1 MASSTEF
8 SIMDV
13 IDTTTIVSLIAVLAI
28 LASAYIVSLYALTP
42 STAPRFRILFIW
54 HAFDFLIHTIFEGSY
69 LYNCFFTSKPF
80 DPAIHHPASITN
92 FLGQSDR
99 LHGAAYAD
107 NWASKLWMV
116 YAQADKRWAGA
127 DLTVIS
133 LELLTVL
140 VAGPLAAWICY
151 GIAKRDWRVSFWM
164 IVLATGEIYGGWFL
178 LRWWWFALAD
188 IKYTGFMTFAPEWL
202 TMNQNLDGGN
212 FMFLWVYLVF
222 FNMLWVFLPLYAMW
236 VAFKDIQNACMV
248 RYGVISAAQEKHK
261 QKKK

>member
-1 MASSTEF
+1 
-8 SIMDV
+8 MDV
-13 IDTTTIVSLIAVLAI
+13 IDTTTIVSLIAVVAI
-28 LASAYIVSLYALTP
+28 LTTAYIVSLYALTP
-42 STAPRFRILFIW
+42 SSAPRFRILFIW

-80 DPAIHHPASITN
+80 DSATHHPASITN

-99 LHGAAYAD
+99 LHGAAYGD
-107 NWASKLWMV
+107 NWGSKLWMV

-164 IVLATGEIYGGWFL
+164 IVLATGEIYGG
-178 LRWWWFALAD
+178 
-188 IKYTGFMTFAPEWL
+188 FMTFAPEWL
-202 TMNQNLDGGN
+202 TMNQNLNGSN

-236 VAFKDIQNACMV
+236 VAFKDIENACMV
-248 RYGVISAAQEKHK
+248 RYGVIAAAQKKHEKK
-261 QKKK
+261 SK